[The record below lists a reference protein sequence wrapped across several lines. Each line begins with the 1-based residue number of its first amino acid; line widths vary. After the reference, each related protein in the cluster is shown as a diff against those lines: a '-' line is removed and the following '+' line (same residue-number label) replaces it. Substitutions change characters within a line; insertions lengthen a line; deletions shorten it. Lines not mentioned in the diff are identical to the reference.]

1 MDRFLYI
8 SMSGAK
14 ETLRAQTVNNHN
26 LANAS
31 TTGFRADL
39 SAFRSRA
46 VAGSGYASRAYAT
59 NSTTGWDQTQGAL
72 VSTGRDLDVAIQ
84 GPGWIAV
91 QGPDG
96 REAYT
101 RAGDLRVDPSGM
113 LMTGTGH
120 TVLGDG
126 GPLSVPP
133 NSSVMIAADGTV
145 SIVPLGQ
152 GPETTALV
160 GRIKLVNPPAQSLVR
175 GEDGLFRDSQNIGMR
190 ADAPADANVRL
201 ASGVLE
207 SSNVNTADAMVTM
220 IELARHFDLQVK
232 AMRTAEE
239 NAASAAQLLKSG

>member
-8 SMSGAK
+8 SMTGAK
-14 ETLRAQTVNNHN
+14 ESLRAQTVNNHN

-39 SAFRSRA
+39 SAFQSRA

-59 NSTTGWDQTQGAL
+59 NSSIGWDASQGAL
-72 VSTGRDLDVAIQ
+72 MSTGRDLDVGVQ

-113 LMTGTGH
+113 LMNGAGQ
-120 TVLGDG
+120 TVLGEG
-126 GPLSVPP
+126 GPISVPP
-133 NSSVMIAADGTV
+133 NTSLMIAADGTI
-145 SIVPLGQ
+145 SIVPVGQ
-152 GPETTALV
+152 GPETTSQV
-160 GRIKLVNPPAQSLVR
+160 GRIKLVNPPAETLVR
-175 GEDGLFRDSQNIGMR
+175 GDDGLFRT
-190 ADAPADANVRL
+190 ADGTDAAPDASVRV
-201 ASGVLE
+201 ATGVLE
-207 SSNVNTADAMVTM
+207 SSNVNVADAMVNM
-220 IELARHFDLQVK
+220 IELSRHFDLQVK

-239 NAASAAQLLKSG
+239 NAAAAAQLLKG

>member
-39 SAFRSRA
+39 SAFQSRA
-46 VAGSGYASRAYAT
+46 VAGSGFASRAYAT
-59 NSTTGWDQTQGAL
+59 NSTIGWDASQGAL
-72 VSTGRDLDVAIQ
+72 MSTGRDLDVGIQ
-84 GPGWIAV
+84 GPGWMAV

-101 RAGDLRVDPSGM
+101 RAGDLRVDPSGV
-113 LMTGTGH
+113 LMNGAGQ
-120 TVLGDG
+120 TVMGDG
-126 GPLSVPP
+126 GPISVPP
-133 NSSVMIAADGTV
+133 NTSLLVAADGTI
-145 SIVPLGQ
+145 SIVPVGQ
-152 GPETTALV
+152 GPETTSQV
-160 GRIKLVNPPAQSLVR
+160 GRIKLVNPPAESLSR
-175 GEDGLFRDSQNIGMR
+175 GEDGLFRMNDGT
-190 ADAPADANVRL
+190 DAPPDANVRL

-207 SSNVNTADAMVTM
+207 SSNVNVADAMVNM
-220 IELARHFDLQVK
+220 IELSRHFDLQVK

-239 NAASAAQLLKSG
+239 NAAAAAQLLKG